1 MAVLWLQFARIGCG
15 TLATLLL
22 GKGLDLSTDTGGHES
37 VTYLGFYGVAGLF
50 VLAAVWLS
58 IVIHR
63 HRESATEATPR
74 TRSMTWGDLKTMR
87 VPLETSE
94 EEALKR
100 TAKRGARYVH
110 AELDANHKKV
120 NDALNNCYWWNVVM
134 EGLQSGEW
142 QRARDSLADDAP
154 KVYDA
159 VAPVYVL
166 IEDMN
171 DQANNHLQG
180 GHDDFD
186 ADTAKEMRSLRSK
199 IRTAQRTLRS
209 YYES

>member
-1 MAVLWLQFARIGCG
+1 MLSLQFARVGCG

-22 GKGLDLSTDTGGHES
+22 GKGLDLSTDGGGHEF

-50 VLAAVWLS
+50 VLATIWLS

-63 HRESATEATPR
+63 HKELAAETTPR
-74 TRSMTWGDLKTMR
+74 TRPMTWGDLKAMR
-87 VPLETSE
+87 VPLETGE

-110 AELDANHKKV
+110 SELDANRKKV
-120 NDALNNCYWWNVVM
+120 NDALNNGYWWNVMM
-134 EGLQSGEW
+134 EGLQSVEW

-171 DQANNHLQG
+171 DQANNHHQG

-186 ADTAKEMRSLRSK
+186 AETAKAMRSLRAK
-199 IRTAQRTLRS
+199 IRAIQGTLRS

>member
-1 MAVLWLQFARIGCG
+1 MLWLQFARVGCG
-15 TLATLLL
+15 TLATLLV
-22 GKGLDLSTDTGGHES
+22 GKGLDLSTDGGGHEF

-50 VLAAVWLS
+50 ALATVWLS

-63 HRESATEATPR
+63 HKESDAETTPR
-74 TRSMTWGDLKTMR
+74 TRPMTWGDLKAMR
-87 VPLETSE
+87 VPLETGE

-110 AELDANHKKV
+110 SELDANCKKV
-120 NDALNNCYWWNVVM
+120 NDALNNGYWWNVVM

-186 ADTAKEMRSLRSK
+186 SETAKEMRSLRGK
-199 IRTAQRTLRS
+199 IRAVQSTLRS

>member
-1 MAVLWLQFARIGCG
+1 MLWLQIARVGCG
-15 TLATLLL
+15 ALTTLLL
-22 GKGLDLSTDTGGHES
+22 GKGLDLSTDSGGHEL
-37 VTYLGFYGVAGLF
+37 VTYLGFYGAGGLF
-50 VLAAVWLS
+50 ALATGWLS

-63 HRESATEATPR
+63 HKESAVEMTPR
-74 TRSMTWGDLKTMR
+74 TRPMTWGDLRTMR
-87 VPLETSE
+87 VPLETGE

-110 AELDANHKKV
+110 SELDANLKKV
-120 NDALNNCYWWNVVM
+120 NDALNNGYWWNVGM
-134 EGLQSGEW
+134 EGLQSAEW

-154 KVYDA
+154 KVYDT

-166 IEDMN
+166 IGDMN

-186 ADTAKEMRSLRSK
+186 ENTAKEMRSLRGK
-199 IRTAQRTLRS
+199 TNAVQRALRS